1 MFIKRCIKT
10 LFTIMI
16 TFIFASNVFAA
27 TSGKT
32 SLKDLKDQL
41 AKDKANVNAIA
52 AKQQQ
57 VQKNIKNIEKELD
70 DIAGEIDQCESD
82 IKTSKEKVI
91 ELETEITNKQLE
103 IDNLLNFLQVS
114 DGENVYMEYI
124 FKAKS
129 FTDFIYRSAVIEQLT
144 EYNDQLIDEMYVLID
159 ENKKEQ
165 VKLADQ
171 IYKSEASIAKL
182 NTVLKKYNL
191 SMDDLVDDHKD
202 AKADYEAS
210 KKEVAAYEKL
220 YKEKGCSETTS
231 ILDCV
236 DVPYADGFVRPVAK
250 GSITSEFGLR
260 YHPTLHYYRMHNG
273 IDIGVPTNTPVYAS
287 AAGIVSKIVR
297 VANPNKKNS
306 SCGGNMVYVKHRV
319 KGKEY
324 TSVYQHL
331 HSISVKLNDF
341 VTVGTVIGKS
351 GGGESYDYCTTGPH
365 LHFGIMQ
372 GSSYVN
378 PRNYINF
385 PSKGRSFSSRW

>member
-1 MFIKRCIKT
+1 MIKRCAKI
-10 LFTIMI
+10 LFTILI
-16 TFIFASNVFAA
+16 TFMFASNIFAA

-41 AKDKANVNAIA
+41 AKDKATVNAIA

-57 VQKNIKNIEKELD
+57 VQKNIKKVEKELG
-70 DIAGEIDQCESD
+70 AAASEIDQCEAD
-82 IKTSKEKVI
+82 IKASKEKVI
-91 ELETEITNKQLE
+91 ELETEINNKQVE
-103 IDNLLNFLQVS
+103 IDNLLNFLQLS
-114 DGENVYMEYI
+114 EGENVYLEYI
-124 FKAKS
+124 FKSKS
-129 FTDFIYRSAVIEQLT
+129 FTDFIYRSAVIEQMT
-144 EYNDQLIDEMYVLID
+144 AYNDELIEEMHVLIE
-159 ENKKEQ
+159 ENKQ
-165 VKLADQ
+165 AQIDLAAQ
-171 IYKSEASIAKL
+171 IEKSEASIAKL
-182 NTVLKKYNL
+182 NTSLKKYNL

-220 YKEKGCSETTS
+220 YKQNGCSETTS
-231 ILDCV
+231 ILDCI
-236 DVPYADGFVRPVAK
+236 DIPYATGFTRPTAK

-306 SCGGNMVYVKHRV
+306 SCGGNMVYIKHRID
-319 KGKEY
+319 GKEY

-331 HSISVKLNDF
+331 HSVSVSLNDF
-341 VTVGTVIGKS
+341 VTLGTVVGKS

-365 LHFGIMQ
+365 LHFGIMK

-378 PRNYINF
+378 PRNYISF
-385 PSKGRSFSSRW
+385 PAKGKSFSTRW

>member
-1 MFIKRCIKT
+1 MLKKVAKI
-10 LFTIMI
+10 LFTIFI
-16 TFIFASNVFAA
+16 TFIFASNIFAA

-41 AKDKANVNAIA
+41 AKDKASVNALA
-52 AKQQQ
+52 AKQEQ
-57 VQKNIKNIEKELD
+57 VKKNIKKIEKELD
-70 DIAGEIDQCESD
+70 DIAGEIDKCEED
-82 IKTSKEKVI
+82 IKVSKDKVN
-91 ELETEITNKQLE
+91 ELETEITNKQIE
-103 IDNLLNFLQVS
+103 IDNLLNFMQVS
-114 DGENVYMEYI
+114 SGENVYLEYI

-129 FTDFIYRSAVIEQLT
+129 FTDFIYRNSIIEQLT
-144 EYNDQLIDEMYVLID
+144 EYNDNLIDEMYSLIE
-159 ENKKEQ
+159 ENKKVQ
-165 VKLADQ
+165 VELANKID
-171 IYKSEASIAKL
+171 KSEASLTKL
-182 NTVLKKYNL
+182 NQTLKKYNL

-210 KKEVAAYEKL
+210 KKEVEAYEKL
-220 YKEKGCSETTS
+220 YKEKGCSDTTS
-231 ILDCV
+231 ILDCI
-236 DVPYADGFVRPVAK
+236 DIPYADGFTRPTTK

-319 KGKEY
+319 NGKEY
-324 TSVYQHL
+324 TTSYQHL

-341 VTVGTVIGKS
+341 VTISTVIGKS

-365 LHFGIMQ
+365 LHFGLMQ
-372 GSSYVN
+372 GSNYVN

-385 PSKGRSFSSRW
+385 PSKGRAFTSRW